1 MSKAQGISSVVQLN
15 SELENR
21 IAVAEKTL
29 ELCKELLGNDLAG
42 DFGTVEEWIS
52 ECRKAFD
59 SPAPVSI
66 ALLGGTGAGKS
77 TLVNSLIGAQI
88 LPTSTIAV
96 CTSSITR
103 VRYSSSDK
111 YSAEVEIVP
120 FETWEKQ
127 IQLVAEDIKASME
140 GDIEATSYVNI
151 SPVPEDEANR
161 IKAVYGEEAYEEFKV
176 SGDRSKLV
184 ESQQIR
190 EAFDKQKIQFSFSTT
205 DELRQEV
212 GRYLTSKDCFWP
224 IVRTCLIEGPFEGF
238 DHGGELVDLPGLN
251 DPNEAREE
259 LTRKF
264 LETAKFV
271 WVVFNMKRS
280 LGKELTKVLESR
292 DLLNRLMAGGR
303 LSTMTFIGTHSDDV
317 STVVPED
324 VGMDE
329 ESSIAE
335 IALARNELAQK
346 ELEGNLRSIANSIAG
361 GGGQG
366 EQTMEIVR
374 QLISSPVFM
383 VSASNYLQ
391 KTGKIKSRVQ
401 VIFDDPYETNIP
413 QLGNHL
419 KNLSIEAGPKANAFT
434 IMSSIEEVVAEL
446 ATRAQGAKTNAIFQ
460 SQQSDIEKG
469 KFLKELA
476 QSSQVLHDDSQNS
489 VSRLR
494 RSLQEAVSR
503 FKDGSAIDKEVV
515 GKLVGAKAARWKDL
529 HWATMRAT
537 SARSGRYASP
547 TFGEIDL
554 IQDISKP
561 LITKAMMPW
570 TEFFEKDL
578 PSLTLQVT
586 EGLRGA
592 VETYTHT
599 LAALGSGNDE
609 LRALLD
615 DLLPDLAADVSESVE
630 ASLNI
635 AQKSVIAE
643 ISRRQQELHSVTES
657 AIAKAMESVF
667 ARAAQERGQGMKSRM
682 ASTLEVGSRNA
693 AYKACDVV
701 QIRLSQLA
709 ELAMTSVMNGIE
721 PVVKR
726 IDEKSLRIVK
736 MLNDKAPTHKM
747 ASISQIDELL
757 VAISNAR
764 SVTSNP
770 IRFTEVQ
777 QVYVASNAPTDSDS
791 DASEATDDIA
801 NRMAPIFVDASN
813 IARSPSAPPDIK
825 RLELCRIAVQE
836 KFPNHP
842 VLLVADASLP
852 RLVENQAEKSH
863 LTLLNA
869 MMSDGRVISVPPGSP
884 GKADKFILN
893 SATSKSGIVISNDS
907 YKEFQ
912 GDFPWLFDEGRL
924 YGHTYH
930 EALGWDFSVRHPV
943 RPRTY

>member
-1 MSKAQGISSVVQLN
+1 
-15 SELENR
+15 
-21 IAVAEKTL
+21 
-29 ELCKELLGNDLAG
+29 
-42 DFGTVEEWIS
+42 
-52 ECRKAFD
+52 
-59 SPAPVSI
+59 
-66 ALLGGTGAGKS
+66 LGGTGAGKS

-88 LPTSTIAV
+88 LPTSAIAV

-103 VRYSSSDK
+103 VRYNASNE
-111 YSAEVEIVP
+111 YSAEVELVP
-120 FETWEKQ
+120 FDTWEKQ
-127 IQLVAEDIKASME
+127 IQLVADDIKASKQ
-140 GDIEATSYVNI
+140 GDSEEASYINV
-151 SPVPEDEANR
+151 SVVPEDEAKR
-161 IKAVYGEEAYEEFKV
+161 IIAVYGQIAYDEFLV
-176 SGDRSKLV
+176 EGDRTKLV
-184 ESQQIR
+184 ESEQIK
-190 EAFDKQKIQFSFSTT
+190 EAFEKKKIQFSFPTT

-259 LTRKF
+259 LTKRF

-303 LSTMTFIGTHSDDV
+303 LSTMTFVGTHSDDV
-317 STVVPED
+317 STVNPED
-324 VGMDE
+324 VGMTED
-329 ESSIAE
+329 SSISE
-335 IALARNELAQK
+335 IALARNELAQQ
-346 ELEGNLRSIANSIAG
+346 ELEKNLRTIALSIAVG
-361 GGGQG
+361 GNHD
-366 EQTMEIVR
+366 EQTKEIVT
-374 QLISSPVFM
+374 QLITSPVFM

-391 KTGKIKSRVQ
+391 LSGKIKSKVQ

-419 KNLSIEAGPKANAFT
+419 KSLSIEAGPKANAFT
-434 IMSSIEEVVAEL
+434 IISSIEEVVAEL
-446 ATRAQGAKTNAIFQ
+446 ATRAQGAKTSALFQ
-460 SQQSDIEKG
+460 SQQGDLAKEQ
-469 KFLKELA
+469 FLKDLA
-476 QSSQVLHDDSQNS
+476 QSSQTLHDDSQKS

-503 FKDGSAIDKEVV
+503 FKDGSAIDKAVV
-515 GKLVGAKAARWKDL
+515 GKLVAAKSEKWKHL

-537 SARSGRYASP
+537 SSRGGRFTSP

-561 LITKAMMPW
+561 VITKAMMPW

-586 EGLRGA
+586 DGLRGA
-592 VETYTHT
+592 VETYTNT
-599 LAALGSGNDE
+599 LAALGSGNDD

-615 DLLPDLAADVSESVE
+615 ELLPDLASDVSESVE
-630 ASLNI
+630 ASLDI
-635 AQKSVIAE
+635 AQKSVITE

-657 AIAKAMESVF
+657 AIVKAMESVF
-667 ARAAQERGQGMKSRM
+667 ARAAQERGTGMKSRM
-682 ASTLEVGSRNA
+682 TTTLEFGSRNA
-693 AYKACDVV
+693 VSTACDVV
-701 QIRLSQLA
+701 QARLSDLA
-709 ELAMTSVMNGIE
+709 GLAMTAVMNGIE

-726 IDEKSLRIVK
+726 IDEKSLRIVQ
-736 MLNDKAPTHKM
+736 MLNEKAPANQTV
-747 ASISQIDELL
+747 SIPQIDALL
-757 VAISNAR
+757 AAIANAR
-764 SVTSNP
+764 LVTSTP
-770 IRFTEVQ
+770 IRF
-777 QVYVASNAPTDSDS
+777 
-791 DASEATDDIA
+791 SEAEAEAATTSPSDEVDSGHSGEEQELTT
-801 NRMAPIFVDASN
+801 NLTPIFVDASN
-813 IARSPSAPPDIK
+813 IARSPSAPPDIN
-825 RLELCRIAVQE
+825 RLELCRLAVLEQ
-836 KFPNHP
+836 FPDHP
-842 VLLVADASLP
+842 VVLVADASLP
-852 RLVENQAEKSH
+852 RLVENQSESSQIV
-863 LTLLNA
+863 LLNS

-893 SATSKSGIVISNDS
+893 MATSKSGIVISNDS

-930 EALGWDFSVRHPV
+930 EVLGWEFTVRHPV

>member
-1 MSKAQGISSVVQLN
+1 MSNTKGISSVVQLN

-21 IAVAEKTL
+21 IVTAEKVL
-29 ELCKELLGNDLAG
+29 GLCKELLGNEQAG
-42 DFGTVEEWIS
+42 DFSTVEDWIA
-52 ECRKAFD
+52 ECRKAF
-59 SPAPVSI
+59 SNPAPVSV

-88 LPTSTIAV
+88 LPTSAIAV

-103 VRYSSSDK
+103 VRYSASNE
-111 YSAEVEIVP
+111 YSAEVELVP
-120 FETWEKQ
+120 FDTWEKQ
-127 IQLVAEDIKASME
+127 IQLVADDIKASKQ
-140 GDIEATSYVNI
+140 GDSEEASYINV
-151 SPVPEDEANR
+151 SVVPEDEAKR
-161 IKAVYGEEAYEEFKV
+161 IIAVYGQTAYDEFLV
-176 SGDRSKLV
+176 EGDRTKLV
-184 ESQQIR
+184 ESEQIK
-190 EAFDKQKIQFSFSTT
+190 EAFEKKKIQFSFPTT

-259 LTRKF
+259 LTKKF

-303 LSTMTFIGTHSDDV
+303 LSTMTFVGTHSDDV
-317 STVVPED
+317 STVNPDD
-324 VGMDE
+324 VGMTED
-329 ESSIAE
+329 SSISE
-335 IALARNELAQK
+335 IALARNELAQQ
-346 ELEGNLRSIANSIAG
+346 ELEKNLRTIALSIAVG
-361 GGGQG
+361 GNHD
-366 EQTMEIVR
+366 EQTKEIVT
-374 QLISSPVFM
+374 QLITSPVFM

-391 KTGKIKSRVQ
+391 LSGKIKSKVQ

-419 KNLSIEAGPKANAFT
+419 KSLSIEAGPKANAFT
-434 IMSSIEEVVAEL
+434 IISSIEEVVAEL
-446 ATRAQGAKTNAIFQ
+446 ATRAQGAKTSALFQ
-460 SQQSDIEKG
+460 SQQGDLAKEQ
-469 KFLKELA
+469 FLKDLA
-476 QSSQVLHDDSQNS
+476 QSSQTLHDDSQKS

-503 FKDGSAIDKEVV
+503 FKDGSAIDKAVV
-515 GKLVGAKAARWKDL
+515 GKLVAAKSEKWKHL

-537 SARSGRYASP
+537 SSRGGRFTSP

-561 LITKAMMPW
+561 VITKAMMPW

-586 EGLRGA
+586 DGLRGA
-592 VETYTHT
+592 VETYTNT
-599 LAALGSGNDE
+599 LAALGSGNDD

-615 DLLPDLAADVSESVE
+615 ELLPDLASDVSESVE
-630 ASLNI
+630 ASLDI
-635 AQKSVIAE
+635 AQKSVITE

-657 AIAKAMESVF
+657 AIVKAMESVF
-667 ARAAQERGQGMKSRM
+667 ARAAQERGTGMKSRM
-682 ASTLEVGSRNA
+682 TTTLEFGSRNA
-693 AYKACDVV
+693 VSTACDVV
-701 QIRLSQLA
+701 QARLSDLA
-709 ELAMTSVMNGIE
+709 GLAMTAVMNGIE

-726 IDEKSLRIVK
+726 IDEKSLRIVQ
-736 MLNDKAPTHKM
+736 MLNEKAPANQTV
-747 ASISQIDELL
+747 SIPQIDALL
-757 VAISNAR
+757 AAIANAR
-764 SVTSNP
+764 SVTSTP
-770 IRFTEVQ
+770 IRFTEAEAETVSPSDE
-777 QVYVASNAPTDSDS
+777 VDSGHS
-791 DASEATDDIA
+791 GGEQEQTTSLT
-801 NRMAPIFVDASN
+801 PIFVDASN
-813 IARSPSAPPDIK
+813 IARSPSAPPDIN
-825 RLELCRIAVQE
+825 RLELCRLAVLEQ
-836 KFPNHP
+836 FPDHP
-842 VLLVADASLP
+842 VVLVADASLP
-852 RLVENQAEKSH
+852 RLVESQSESSQIV
-863 LTLLNA
+863 LLNS

-884 GKADKFILN
+884 GKADKFILKM
-893 SATSKSGIVISNDS
+893 ATSKSGIVISNDS

-930 EALGWDFSVRHPV
+930 EVLGWEFSVRHPV